1 MKKSLLLALIT
12 IPLLLSACNRDSKPT
27 DGSGNPTNGQS
38 IFEVPANILTV
49 TPSVAEELQ
58 VESLI
63 PVSGGTLTVTGG
75 DGTTYTLMIPA
86 NALTIDTTIRM
97 IPVDELNGMPF
108 GNNPLAVQLEPMV
121 YSLTSLLH

>member
-49 TPSVAEELQ
+49 TPSVAEELRW
-58 VESLI
+58 SL
-63 PVSGGTLTVTGG
+63 
-75 DGTTYTLMIPA
+75 
-86 NALTIDTTIRM
+86 
-97 IPVDELNGMPF
+97 
-108 GNNPLAVQLEPMV
+108 
-121 YSLTSLLH
+121 